1 MRDRIHCTVERCH
14 VAFFCK
20 LTRNLV
26 VSALPSV
33 GRSPMSVVGL
43 IGLGAVGS
51 SLAMLLAENGYRV
64 FVADA
69 RPRSHFDAL
78 LRERV
83 PSFDPVDK

>member
-20 LTRNLV
+20 LTCTRNLV
-26 VSALPSV
+26 LGPPV
-33 GRSPMSVVGL
+33 GRPMSVVGL

-51 SLAMLLAENGYRV
+51 SLAMLLAENGYTV

-78 LRERV
+78 LREGGGT
-83 PSFDPVDK
+83 